1 MKDVIKDF
9 ALLDEIEA
17 STKLIKLGLG
27 ELQNINAS
35 NDFYYLPFQLLSS
48 GFERIMK
55 CYICL
60 AYFDGYGN
68 FPKHEY
74 LKGIGHNLLDLLKE
88 INDKYYKTDNR
99 PILLEDKIF
108 LTQDMELKELLNILS
123 EFGKMARYYN
133 LDVITGATKISID
146 PKKEWTVFENRIMKL
161 NPKLYDKIMDWDLSQ
176 EVYYFISN
184 YVIVIFEKYL
194 AALSRQFIFGHLG
207 DKGKQFSSTFFDF
220 GMIYEKDLG
229 NTDYRKITTRYK
241 ETPKKVH
248 KRTLL
253 DELERKTNPNF
264 KSQKI
269 TKLEYGNDWPFYADE
284 VIVECRKKHWCIV
297 TIDGHDYALNGSA
310 KGHYKLENPHDAGVA
325 IVGKSIGEFIK
336 IAFELNN

>member
-17 STKLIKLGLG
+17 ATKLIKLGLG
-27 ELQNINAS
+27 ELQNINLS
-35 NDFYYLPFQLLSS
+35 NDFYYLTFQLLSS

-60 AYFDGYGN
+60 AYFN
-68 FPKHEY
+68 VNNKFPEHSY
-74 LKGIGHNLLDLLKE
+74 LKGIGHNLLDLLNE
-88 INDKYYKTDNR
+88 INANYYTTDNR
-99 PILLEDKIF
+99 PIIVEDKIF
-108 LTQDMELKELLNILS
+108 LTQNDELKELINILS

-133 LDVITGATKISID
+133 LDLITGATKISID
-146 PKKEWTVFENRIMKL
+146 PKKEWEVFENKIMQS
-161 NPKLYDKIMDWDLSQ
+161 NPKLYEKIMDWDLSQ

-184 YVIVIFEKYL
+184 YIIIIFEKYL
-194 AALSRQFIFGHLG
+194 GALSRQFIFGYLG

-220 GMIYEKDLG
+220 GMIYQKDLG
-229 NTDYRKITTRYK
+229 KTDYRKITTRYK

-253 DELERKTNPNF
+253 DEIERKTNKSF
-264 KSQKI
+264 KSLKI
-269 TKLEYGNDWPFYADE
+269 IKSEYVGEWPFYADE
-284 VIVECRKKHWCIV
+284 VIVECRKKHWCII
-297 TIDGHDYALNGSA
+297 TIEGYDYALNGSA

-325 IVGKSIGEFIK
+325 VGGKSIGEFIK
-336 IAFELNN
+336 IALEL